1 MKRPGLTLL
10 ILALWLLQPAWYLW
24 LSPPTVLPPWFAATA
39 MALPLLPALLLAL
52 LGRPGAGFWG
62 GLAAL
67 FHFSHGVTE
76 LWANP
81 AVMALAATETALSV
95 ALVVAASWQG
105 LKARAARRRSP
116 PTE

>member
-24 LSPPTVLPPWFAATA
+24 LAPPAVLPPWFAATA
-39 MALPLLPALLLAL
+39 MALPLLPAVLLAL
-52 LGRPGAGFWG
+52 RGRSSAGFWG

-76 LWANP
+76 LWADP
-81 AVMALAATETALSV
+81 AVTGLAATETALSV
-95 ALVVAASWQG
+95 ALVVVASWEG
-105 LKARAARRRSP
+105 LKARATRRGTRP
-116 PTE
+116 AE